1 MQIICEGSLRVGG
14 VSDGARFVQHRPNF
28 HDEPV
33 LTGDS
38 FVDAYGCSIYGSV
51 LQEAGGFRMWYQAW
65 PRDFD
70 GTDSLLV
77 GCVESDDGIHWRRPE
92 YGLIERG
99 GSRDNHLTSLPF
111 HAPSVCIDPHADSDR
126 RYRAFGYLRPDRA
139 VGFDVADGEP
149 GYYTA
154 HSADG
159 LRWQVERGPVWQG
172 ADVIIAAWN
181 SSHGDGGAAR
191 IALKRNGLAAG
202 QFRRR
207 FYTCEWSEGK
217 ATSPVSAFVP
227 DESDDLAARAH
238 GCVSADYYGLSWI
251 PTPGPTVAVVW
262 TFRHVHPLGR
272 SVDRLWNY
280 GSLGQVD
287 LELRYQTEAGGRWL
301 ALPGRPDWVAAAS
314 GPEWA
319 RGCLYGASQTID
331 VGHETWLYV
340 TGTRELHGWSG
351 AGVDGDAFRKQCAAS
366 GGFAHIGRLTWPR
379 NRLLGYRASLR
390 EYVDLLSGPI
400 SADEPEGLCLNVT
413 TGARGRVRVALL
425 GAQHQAIEGYGVDD
439 SDGLA
444 GDHLSG
450 CITWNG
456 STRLPEGSSGL
467 IARVELED
475 ASLWA
480 FSFGAS

>member
-1 MQIICEGSLRVGG
+1 MICEGSARVGG
-14 VSDGARFVQHRPNF
+14 VSDGARFVQHKPHF

-51 LQEAGGFRMWYQAW
+51 LREAGGFRMWYQAW

-154 HSADG
+154 HSDDG
-159 LRWQVERGPVWQG
+159 LCWQVEPGPLWHG
-172 ADVIIAAWN
+172 ADVITAAWDP
-181 SSHGDGGAAR
+181 SHGAGGAVR
-191 IALKRNGLAAG
+191 VALKRNGPAAG
-202 QFRRR
+202 QYRRR
-207 FYTCEWSEGK
+207 FFTGEWSDGR

-227 DESDDLAARAH
+227 DESDDLVARAH
-238 GCVSADYYGLSWI
+238 GCVSADYYGLSWL

-272 SVDRLWNY
+272 SADRLWNY

-287 LELRYQTEAGGRWL
+287 LELRYQTETGGRWL

-319 RGCLYGASQTID
+319 RGCLYGASHAIEVGD
-331 VGHETWLYV
+331 VAPEPSARV
-340 TGTRELHGWSG
+340 SG
-351 AGVDGDAFRKQCAAS
+351 NAA
-366 GGFAHIGRLTWPR
+366 
-379 NRLLGYRASLR
+379 
-390 EYVDLLSGPI
+390 
-400 SADEPEGLCLNVT
+400 
-413 TGARGRVRVALL
+413 GARGSAGGTGLCRRTRGTASQCFNGGTRSCAGCPAGRAVSGHRRTRRRRLRWACRRPPVGMHHVEWLNPDARGAEWPDRPRRTRGCLALGVLIRRFGWPTTRPSIMLLVYPILRRQEVRRRVVLDGSRCHLL
-425 GAQHQAIEGYGVDD
+425 WKQEG
-439 SDGLA
+439 
-444 GDHLSG
+444 
-450 CITWNG
+450 I
-456 STRLPEGSSGL
+456 
-467 IARVELED
+467 
-475 ASLWA
+475 
-480 FSFGAS
+480 